1 MSKPTDNDVRHLTNF
16 NAKVRSLTK
25 VQVLVLKMT
34 RHSQSVYWLFQDC
47 KGSSPSRRGCAK
59 LTTLCGYEP
68 HWIGAVQ
75 WESPNGRPSYHIIS
89 INFPPD
95 QKIMSDQ
102 KQHKIIAQGG
112 QFRFLHASV
121 ATTIRQK
128 TAIAHKLNWPE
139 LGVTAAAAAAADLR
153 LAINSVTGVC
163 VCSSVESD
171 APRGN
176 PVSN

>member
-1 MSKPTDNDVRHLTNF
+1 
-16 NAKVRSLTK
+16 
-25 VQVLVLKMT
+25 
-34 RHSQSVYWLFQDC
+34 
-47 KGSSPSRRGCAK
+47 
-59 LTTLCGYEP
+59 
-68 HWIGAVQ
+68 
-75 WESPNGRPSYHIIS
+75 
-89 INFPPD
+89 
-95 QKIMSDQ
+95 MSDQ

-139 LGVTAAAAAAADLR
+139 LGVTAAAAAADLG

>member
-1 MSKPTDNDVRHLTNF
+1 
-16 NAKVRSLTK
+16 
-25 VQVLVLKMT
+25 
-34 RHSQSVYWLFQDC
+34 
-47 KGSSPSRRGCAK
+47 
-59 LTTLCGYEP
+59 
-68 HWIGAVQ
+68 
-75 WESPNGRPSYHIIS
+75 
-89 INFPPD
+89 
-95 QKIMSDQ
+95 MSDQ

-139 LGVTAAAAAAADLR
+139 LGVTAAAAAADLR
-153 LAINSVTGVC
+153 PAINSVTGVC

>member
-1 MSKPTDNDVRHLTNF
+1 MSKPTDDDVLCHLTNF

-59 LTTLCGYEP
+59 LTTPCGYEQ

-75 WESPNGRPSYHIIS
+75 WESPNGPPSYHIIS

-139 LGVTAAAAAAADLR
+139 LGVASKSCIR
-153 LAINSVTGVC
+153 SM
-163 VCSSVESD
+163 E
-171 APRGN
+171 
-176 PVSN
+176 

>member
-1 MSKPTDNDVRHLTNF
+1 
-16 NAKVRSLTK
+16 
-25 VQVLVLKMT
+25 
-34 RHSQSVYWLFQDC
+34 
-47 KGSSPSRRGCAK
+47 
-59 LTTLCGYEP
+59 
-68 HWIGAVQ
+68 
-75 WESPNGRPSYHIIS
+75 
-89 INFPPD
+89 
-95 QKIMSDQ
+95 MSDQ

-128 TAIAHKLNWPE
+128 TAIAHKLNWLE
-139 LGVTAAAAAAADLR
+139 LGVTAAAAAADLR

>member
-1 MSKPTDNDVRHLTNF
+1 
-16 NAKVRSLTK
+16 
-25 VQVLVLKMT
+25 
-34 RHSQSVYWLFQDC
+34 
-47 KGSSPSRRGCAK
+47 
-59 LTTLCGYEP
+59 
-68 HWIGAVQ
+68 
-75 WESPNGRPSYHIIS
+75 
-89 INFPPD
+89 
-95 QKIMSDQ
+95 MSDQ

-121 ATTIRQK
+121 ATTTIRQK
-128 TAIAHKLNWPE
+128 TAIAHNLNWPE
-139 LGVTAAAAAAADLR
+139 LGVTAAAAAADLR